1 MQNNYHK
8 NLEQAQEE
16 HQQYLAQLAQFEAND
31 KPYGT
36 YFTIVESAREYGGG
50 DQTSRITFS
59 WQKPKQSFKRAMH
72 EAIKK
77 RIPRSHWDNYAIK
90 TLNLLSQ

>member
-1 MQNNYHK
+1 MQK
-8 NLEQAQEE
+8 DQSKLIEQAQQE
-16 HQQYLAQLAQFEAND
+16 HQRYQAQLTQWEAND

-36 YFTIVESAREYGGG
+36 YLVIVDSARSCGGG
-50 DQTSRITFS
+50 DQTSRVTFA

-77 RIPRSHWDNYAIK
+77 RIPKSHWENYAIK
-90 TLNLLSQ
+90 TLNLQS